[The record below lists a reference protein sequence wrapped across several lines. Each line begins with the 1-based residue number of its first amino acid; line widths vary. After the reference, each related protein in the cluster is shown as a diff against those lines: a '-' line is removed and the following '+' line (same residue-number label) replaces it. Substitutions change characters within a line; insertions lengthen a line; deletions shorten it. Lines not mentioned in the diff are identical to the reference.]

1 MFFFC
6 FHSYPDC
13 AKDPN
18 MVVARHIKDSL
29 AIHSKA
35 QMANAVVILLDQVD
49 KLSEGNSQ
57 LSEQSSQLTEQNS
70 QFSAKNSQRCE
81 QLSLVTEQNARLQE
95 ENTALV
101 QCVSDLERSVGLNS
115 GNSSK
120 PPSSDGLKKVVCQGE
135 QTHAKPARH
144 FKSQVRRPTRHKG
157 TTLKQVK
164 NPDKITDHFPPRCQ
178 ACEAAHSPEESIRS
192 AARQVFDL
200 PPPPPL
206 IVTEHRAHTCECHH
220 CGAQTRAAFPED
232 VTSPAQYGDGI
243 TALAAYLQTLH
254 CIPEKRLAQLT
265 LDTYGIKISAA
276 TLARLIAK
284 KAKEMNP
291 FAEAM
296 KDQLSGEQ
304 TAVKHLDETGLRVAG
319 KTRWVHVLCSIF
331 LSYFRLGASR
341 GDVPEYLLGTA
352 VHDCFSSNWTLE
364 GVEHGVCNSHTLRE
378 LMALIV
384 FEKEPWASDMT
395 TILLDA
401 LQLTKAARSQG
412 RDAVDPEAIKEIERR
427 YDACCEQAI
436 TFHENQTPLTP
447 ASKRKKQG
455 RRKRRIGHNLALRF
469 KALKTGVLLF
479 LYDLTVP
486 FTNNEAERD
495 LRMTKVR
502 QKVSGCFRTE
512 EGAENF
518 CILRTVVETARKQGW
533 DIMQTLRNAP
543 DPLILNPEGVNL
555 PWSAPFFNAL

>member
-1 MFFFC
+1 MT
-6 FHSYPDC
+6 S
-13 AKDPN
+13 
-18 MVVARHIKDSL
+18 
-29 AIHSKA
+29 
-35 QMANAVVILLDQVD
+35 AVMTLLDQVA

-57 LSEQSSQLTEQNS
+57 LSEQNSQLS
-70 QFSAKNSQRCE
+70 E
-81 QLSLVTEQNARLQE
+81 QLFLVTEQNARLQE

-101 QCVSDLERSVGLNS
+101 QRVSDLERSVGLNS

-120 PPSSDGLKKVVCQGE
+120 PPSSDGLKKPS
-135 QTHAKPARH
+135 AKENRRTRSQRDTSNR
-144 FKSQVRRPTRHKG
+144 KSGGQPGHKG

-178 ACEAAHSPEESIRS
+178 ACEAALSPEESIRS

-243 TALAAYLQTLH
+243 AALATYLQTLH
-254 CIPEKRLAQLT
+254 CTPEKRLAQLI

-276 TLARLIAK
+276 TLAKLIAK

-291 FAEAM
+291 FAEAVN
-296 KDQLSGEQ
+296 DLLSGEQ

-319 KTRWVHVLCSIF
+319 KTRWIHVLCSIA

-341 GDVPEYLLGTA
+341 GDVPEYLLGKA

-364 GVEHGVCNSHTLRE
+364 GVEHGVCNSHTSRE
-378 LMALIV
+378 LKALIV

-401 LQLTKAARSQG
+401 LQLTKTARSQG
-412 RDAVDPEAIKEIERR
+412 RDAVDPEVIKEIERR
-427 YDACCEQAI
+427 FDACCEQAI
-436 TFHENQTPLTP
+436 TFHENQPPLTP
-447 ASKRKKQG
+447 PWIRKKQA

-479 LYDLTVP
+479 LNDLTVP

-495 LRMTKVR
+495 LRMTKRLIHFV
-502 QKVSGCFRTE
+502 QTSS
-512 EGAENF
+512 AF
-518 CILRTVVETARKQGW
+518 CSYGL
-533 DIMQTLRNAP
+533 L
-543 DPLILNPEGVNL
+543 
-555 PWSAPFFNAL
+555 

>member
-1 MFFFC
+1 
-6 FHSYPDC
+6 
-13 AKDPN
+13 
-18 MVVARHIKDSL
+18 MVVARHIKDPL

-70 QFSAKNSQRCE
+70 QFSAKNSQRCK

-101 QCVSDLERSVGLNS
+101 QRVSDLERSVGLNS

-120 PPSSDGLKKVVCQGE
+120 PPPSDGLKKSS
-135 QTHAKPARH
+135 AKENRRTRSQRDTSNR
-144 FKSQVRRPTRHKG
+144 KSGGQPGHKG

-178 ACEAAHSPEESIRS
+178 ACEAALSPEESIRS

-232 VTSPAQYGDGI
+232 VTSPAQYGDEI
-243 TALAAYLQTLH
+243 AALAAYLQTVH
-254 CIPEKRLAQLT
+254 CIPEKRLAQLI
-265 LDTYGIKISAA
+265 LDTNGIKISAA
-276 TLARLIAK
+276 TLAKLIAK

-291 FAEAM
+291 FAEAV

-319 KTRWVHVLCSIF
+319 KTRWIHVLCSIF

-341 GDVPEYLLGTA
+341 GDVPEYLLGKA

-378 LMALIV
+378 LMALNV

-401 LQLTKAARSQG
+401 LQLTKTARSQG

-479 LYDLTVP
+479 LNDLTVP

-518 CILRTVVETARKQGW
+518 CILRTVIETARKQGW
-533 DIMQTLRNAP
+533 DIMQTLRTAP

>member
-1 MFFFC
+1 M
-6 FHSYPDC
+6 
-13 AKDPN
+13 
-18 MVVARHIKDSL
+18 
-29 AIHSKA
+29 
-35 QMANAVVILLDQVD
+35 
-49 KLSEGNSQ
+49 
-57 LSEQSSQLTEQNS
+57 
-70 QFSAKNSQRCE
+70 
-81 QLSLVTEQNARLQE
+81 
-95 ENTALV
+95 
-101 QCVSDLERSVGLNS
+101 GLNS

-120 PPSSDGLKKVVCQGE
+120 PPSSDGLKKPS
-135 QTHAKPARH
+135 AKENRRTRSQRDTSNR
-144 FKSQVRRPTRHKG
+144 KSGGQPGHKG

-178 ACEAAHSPEESIRS
+178 ACEAALSPEESIRS

-254 CIPEKRLAQLT
+254 CIPEKRLAQLI
-265 LDTYGIKISAA
+265 LDTCGIKISAA
-276 TLARLIAK
+276 TLARQIAK

-291 FAEAM
+291 FAEAVN
-296 KDQLSGEQ
+296 DQLSGEQ
-304 TAVKHLDETGLRVAG
+304 TAVKHLDETGLRVTG

-341 GDVPEYLLGTA
+341 GDVPEYLLGKA

-378 LMALIV
+378 LMALTV

-401 LQLTKAARSQG
+401 LQLTKTARSQG

-447 ASKRKKQG
+447 LSKRKKQG

-469 KALKTGVLLF
+469 KALKTAVLLF
-479 LYDLTVP
+479 LNDLTVP

-533 DIMQTLRNAP
+533 DIMQTLRTAP

>member
-1 MFFFC
+1 
-6 FHSYPDC
+6 
-13 AKDPN
+13 
-18 MVVARHIKDSL
+18 MVVARHIKDPL

-57 LSEQSSQLTEQNS
+57 LSEQSSQLTEQNF
-70 QFSAKNSQRCE
+70 QFSAKNSQRCK

-101 QCVSDLERSVGLNS
+101 QRVSDLERSVGLNS

-120 PPSSDGLKKVVCQGE
+120 PPPSDGLKKSS
-135 QTHAKPARH
+135 AKENRRTRSQRDTSNR
-144 FKSQVRRPTRHKG
+144 KSGGQPGHKG

-178 ACEAAHSPEESIRS
+178 ACEAALSPEESIRS

-232 VTSPAQYGDGI
+232 VTSPAQYGDEI
-243 TALAAYLQTLH
+243 AALAAYLQTVH
-254 CIPEKRLAQLT
+254 CIPEKRLAQLI
-265 LDTYGIKISAA
+265 LDTNGIKISAA
-276 TLARLIAK
+276 TLAKLIAK

-291 FAEAM
+291 FAEAV

-319 KTRWVHVLCSIF
+319 KTRWIHVLCSIF

-341 GDVPEYLLGTA
+341 GDVPEYLLGKA

-364 GVEHGVCNSHTLRE
+364 GVEHGVCN
-378 LMALIV
+378 
-384 FEKEPWASDMT
+384 
-395 TILLDA
+395 
-401 LQLTKAARSQG
+401 
-412 RDAVDPEAIKEIERR
+412 
-427 YDACCEQAI
+427 
-436 TFHENQTPLTP
+436 
-447 ASKRKKQG
+447 
-455 RRKRRIGHNLALRF
+455 
-469 KALKTGVLLF
+469 
-479 LYDLTVP
+479 
-486 FTNNEAERD
+486 TNKH
-495 LRMTKVR
+495 MK
-502 QKVSGCFRTE
+502 
-512 EGAENF
+512 
-518 CILRTVVETARKQGW
+518 
-533 DIMQTLRNAP
+533 
-543 DPLILNPEGVNL
+543 
-555 PWSAPFFNAL
+555 

>member
-1 MFFFC
+1 
-6 FHSYPDC
+6 
-13 AKDPN
+13 
-18 MVVARHIKDSL
+18 MVVARHIKDPL

-35 QMANAVVILLDQVD
+35 EMTNAVVILLDQVA

-57 LSEQSSQLTEQNS
+57 LSEQSSQLTEQNF
-70 QFSAKNSQRCE
+70 QFSAENSQLSE

-101 QCVSDLERSVGLNS
+101 QRVSDLERSVGLNS

-120 PPSSDGLKKVVCQGE
+120 PPSNDGLKKPS
-135 QTHAKPARH
+135 AKENRRTRSQRDTSNR
-144 FKSQVRRPTRHKG
+144 KSGGQPGHKG

-178 ACEAAHSPEESIRS
+178 ACEAALSPEESIRS

-206 IVTEHRAHTCECHH
+206 IVTEHRAHTCQCHH

-232 VTSPAQYGDGI
+232 VTAPAQYGDEI
-243 TALAAYLQTLH
+243 AALAAYLQTLH
-254 CIPEKRLAQLT
+254 CIPEKRLAQLI
-265 LDTYGIKISAA
+265 LDSYGIKISAA

-284 KAKEMNP
+284 KVKAMNP
-291 FAEAM
+291 FAEAVN
-296 KDQLSGEQ
+296 DLLSGEQ
-304 TAVKHLDETGLRVAG
+304 TTVKHLDETGLRVAG
-319 KTRWVHVLCSIF
+319 KTRWIHVLCSIF
-331 LSYFRLGASR
+331 LSHFRLGASR
-341 GDVPEYLLGTA
+341 GDVPEYLLGKA

-401 LQLTKAARSQG
+401 LQLTKTARSQG

-427 YDACCEQAI
+427 FDACCEQAI
-436 TFHENQTPLTP
+436 TFHENQPPLTP
-447 ASKRKKQG
+447 PWIRKKQG
-455 RRKRRIGHNLALRF
+455 RRKRRIGHNLALRI
-469 KALKTGVLLF
+469 KALKTAVLLF
-479 LYDLTVP
+479 LNDLTVP

-533 DIMQTLRNAP
+533 DIMQTLRTAP
-543 DPLILNPEGVNL
+543 DQLILMLKV
-555 PWSAPFFNAL
+555 A

>member
-1 MFFFC
+1 
-6 FHSYPDC
+6 
-13 AKDPN
+13 
-18 MVVARHIKDSL
+18 MVVAKHIKDPL

-35 QMANAVVILLDQVD
+35 EMTNAVMSLLDQVA
-49 KLSEGNSQ
+49 KLSERNSQ

-70 QFSAKNSQRCE
+70 KLSAENSQVTEQNSQLSE

-101 QCVSDLERSVGLNS
+101 QRVSDLERSVGLNS

-120 PPSSDGLKKVVCQGE
+120 PPSSDGLKKPS
-135 QTHAKPARH
+135 AKENRRTRSQRDTSNR
-144 FKSQVRRPTRHKG
+144 KSGGQPGHKG

-178 ACEAAHSPEESIRS
+178 ACEAALSPEESIRS

-243 TALAAYLQTLH
+243 AALAAYLQTLH
-254 CIPEKRLAQLT
+254 CIPEKRLAQLI

-291 FAEAM
+291 FAEAV

-341 GDVPEYLLGTA
+341 GDVPVYLLGKA

-378 LMALIV
+378 LKALIE

-395 TILLDA
+395 AILLDA
-401 LQLTKAARSQG
+401 KKIRDIARSQG
-412 RDAVDPEAIKEIERR
+412 QDAVEPEAIKEIERR

-436 TFHENQTPLTP
+436 TVHENQPPLTP
-447 ASKRKKQG
+447 ESEKKKPG
-455 RRKRRIGHNLALRF
+455 RRKRRTGHNLALRF
-469 KALKTGVLLF
+469 KDLKSNVLLF
-479 LYDLTVP
+479 LNDLAVP

-533 DIMQTLRNAP
+533 DIMQTLKTAP
-543 DPLILNPEGVNL
+543 DQLILMLKAG
-555 PWSAPFFNAL
+555 

>member
-1 MFFFC
+1 M
-6 FHSYPDC
+6 
-13 AKDPN
+13 A
-18 MVVARHIKDSL
+18 VARHIKDPL

-35 QMANAVVILLDQVD
+35 EMANAVVILLDQVD

-57 LSEQSSQLTEQNS
+57 LSEQSSQLTEQNFQIS
-70 QFSAKNSQRCE
+70 E
-81 QLSLVTEQNARLQE
+81 QLSLAIELNARLQE

-101 QCVSDLERSVGLNS
+101 QRVSDLERSVGLNS

-120 PPSSDGLKKVVCQGE
+120 PPSSDGLKKPS
-135 QTHAKPARH
+135 AKENKRTRSQRDTSNR
-144 FKSQVRRPTRHKG
+144 KSGGQPGHKG

-164 NPDKITDHFPPRCQ
+164 NPDKITDHFPPQCQ
-178 ACEAAHSPEESIRS
+178 ACEAALSPEESIRS
-192 AARQVFDL
+192 AAGQVFDL

-232 VTSPAQYGDGI
+232 VTSPARYGDGI
-243 TALAAYLQTLH
+243 AALAAYLQTLH
-254 CIPEKRLAQLT
+254 CIPEKRLAQLI

-284 KAKEMNP
+284 KAKAMNP
-291 FAEAM
+291 FAEAV

-378 LMALIV
+378 LKALIV

-401 LQLTKAARSQG
+401 LQLTKTARSQG

-427 YDACCEQAI
+427 FDACCEQAI
-436 TFHENQTPLTP
+436 TFHENQPPLTP
-447 ASKRKKQG
+447 PWIRKKQG

-479 LYDLTVP
+479 LNDLTVP

-512 EGAENF
+512 EGSENF

-533 DIMQTLRNAP
+533 DITQTLRTAP
-543 DPLILNPEGVNL
+543 DQLILMLKV
-555 PWSAPFFNAL
+555 A

>member
-1 MFFFC
+1 
-6 FHSYPDC
+6 
-13 AKDPN
+13 
-18 MVVARHIKDSL
+18 MVVARHIKDPL

-57 LSEQSSQLTEQNS
+57 LSEQSSQLTEQNF
-70 QFSAKNSQRCE
+70 QFSAKNSQRCK

-101 QCVSDLERSVGLNS
+101 QRVSDLERSVGLNS

-120 PPSSDGLKKVVCQGE
+120 PPPSDGLKKSS
-135 QTHAKPARH
+135 AKENRRTRSQRDTSNR
-144 FKSQVRRPTRHKG
+144 KSGGQPGHKG

-178 ACEAAHSPEESIRS
+178 ACEAALSPEESIRS

-232 VTSPAQYGDGI
+232 VTSPAQYGDEI
-243 TALAAYLQTLH
+243 AALAAYLQTVH
-254 CIPEKRLAQLT
+254 CIPEKRLAQLI
-265 LDTYGIKISAA
+265 LDTNGIKISAA
-276 TLARLIAK
+276 TLAKLIAK

-291 FAEAM
+291 FAEAV

-319 KTRWVHVLCSIF
+319 KTRWIHVLCSIF

-341 GDVPEYLLGTA
+341 GDVPEYLLGKA

-378 LMALIV
+378 LMALNV

-401 LQLTKAARSQG
+401 LQLTKTARSQG

-479 LYDLTVP
+479 LNDLTVP

-518 CILRTVVETARKQGW
+518 CILRTVIETARKQGW
-533 DIMQTLRNAP
+533 DIMQTLRTAP